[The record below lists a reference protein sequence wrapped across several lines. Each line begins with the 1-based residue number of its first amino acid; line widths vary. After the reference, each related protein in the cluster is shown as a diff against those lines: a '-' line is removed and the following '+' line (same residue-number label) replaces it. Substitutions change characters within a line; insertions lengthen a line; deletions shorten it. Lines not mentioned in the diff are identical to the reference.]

1 MVRLTYLLILFA
13 ATAAPAQDERPP
25 ANEIRVFK
33 LQYVRSSETGPTLS
47 QLFDDVVITGD
58 ERTNSLIVRGT
69 PEELEEIG
77 ALLKKLDESA
87 NVPGTRYVPGLR
99 YQQAVRGYAAAL
111 PRPTKQSPLQKEYQ
125 RLEGEI
131 TKTADMCR
139 QLENDPT
146 AVSDKRRDD
155 LVEQLSQL
163 ITKAF
168 DVRQEMRREDVQR
181 LRDRLKQVETTVNKR
196 EEAKDEIIEHRV
208 ASLLD
213 ADQEVAPRT
222 PIAGPDFPQPLARSP
237 YTPGSLYTAPVS
249 PNSPPAKSGP
259 IGLPGPPHSIPSL
272 PPLNSQAL
280 RPTGNAANPL
290 GSSDHLDLVR
300 TAEMCR
306 EAAKGSD
313 LLRIESRV
321 AAFRAVERRFKT
333 YVELATLELQAA
345 ESKLDGS
352 KRQFERT
359 KSLFE
364 SGVTTST
371 EYDKARDEFK
381 AVEFDVQRARIT
393 RDFYE
398 QTLVEAQAIVEK
410 ALDTV
415 KKRAKESDAE
425 GSTGTVR

>member
-1 MVRLTYLLILFA
+1 MLRLTCLLILFA
-13 ATAAPAQDERPP
+13 ATAAPAQDGKPST
-25 ANEIRVFK
+25 NEIRVFK

-69 PEELEEIG
+69 PEELEEIET
-77 ALLKKLDESA
+77 LLKKLDESA
-87 NVPGTRYVPGLR
+87 NVPATGYLPGTR

-111 PRPTKQSPLQKEYQ
+111 PRPAQQSPLQEEYQ

-131 TKTADMCR
+131 AKMADVCR
-139 QLENDPT
+139 KLESDPT

-168 DVRQEMRREDVQR
+168 DIRQEMRREDVQR

-196 EEAKDEIIEHRV
+196 EEAKNEIIEHRV

-213 ADQEVAPRT
+213 ADQEVAPRA
-222 PIAGPDFPQPLARSP
+222 PIAGLYPQPLARSP
-237 YTPGSLYTAPVS
+237 YPPAIMYTAPTS
-249 PNSPPAKSGP
+249 PNSPPAKSAP
-259 IGLPGPPHSIPSL
+259 IGLPGPRAGVPGLPS
-272 PPLNSQAL
+272 LNSQA
-280 RPTGNAANPL
+280 PTAAGTAPNPL
-290 GSSDHLDLVR
+290 GSAEHLELIR
-300 TAEMCR
+300 AAQLCR
-306 EAAKGSD
+306 EAAVNSD
-313 LLRIESRV
+313 LVQVDSRIAEFRV
-321 AAFRAVERRFKT
+321 VERRFTT
-333 YVELATLELQAA
+333 YLELAKLQVEAA

-364 SGVTTST
+364 SGVTSST

-393 RDFYE
+393 KDFYE
-398 QTLVEAQAIVEK
+398 QTLVEAQTIVEK
-410 ALDTV
+410 ALATV

-425 GSTGTVR
+425 ESTGSIR